1 MINEAILQMSYWEII
16 AALLSIFYISLA
28 IKQNIWCW
36 IAAFFSTLIYSIL
49 FFDATLLMS
58 SFLNAYYLI
67 MAIYGWYSWKIR
79 NDYKDSNLKISTL
92 NLSVNAKII
101 VVLSIISI
109 VLGYYMTNY
118 TNASYAYLDSTI
130 TIFSLIATYMMTK
143 KILDNWIYWIIIDS
157 AAIYLYFKKEF
168 YVTSILFLIYT
179 ILAFLAY
186 MEWKKEY
193 KSYQEIDKS

>member
-130 TIFSLIATYMMTK
+130 TIFSLVATYMMTK

-193 KSYQEIDKS
+193 KSYQEIDES

>member
-79 NDYKDSNLKISTL
+79 NNYKDSNLKISTL

-130 TIFSLIATYMMTK
+130 TIFSLVATYMMTK

-193 KSYQEIDKS
+193 KSYQEIDES

>member
-118 TNASYAYLDSTI
+118 TNTSYAYLDSTI
-130 TIFSLIATYMMTK
+130 TIFSLVATYMMTK

-186 MEWKKEY
+186 MEWEKEY

>member
-1 MINEAILQMSYWEII
+1 MINEAILQISYWEII

-118 TNASYAYLDSTI
+118 TNTSYAYLDSTI
-130 TIFSLIATYMMTK
+130 TIFSLVATYMMTK

>member
-58 SFLNAYYLI
+58 SFLNAYYLL
-67 MAIYGWYSWKIR
+67 MAIFGWYSWKLR
-79 NDYKDSNLKISTL
+79 NNYKDSNLKISTL

-130 TIFSLIATYMMTK
+130 TIFSLVATYMMTK

-193 KSYQEIDKS
+193 KSYQEIDES

>member
-118 TNASYAYLDSTI
+118 TNTSYAYLDSTI
-130 TIFSLIATYMMTK
+130 TIFSLVATYMMTK

>member
-58 SFLNAYYLI
+58 SFLNAYYLL

-79 NDYKDSNLKISTL
+79 NNYKDSNLKISTL

-118 TNASYAYLDSTI
+118 TNTSYAYLDSTI
-130 TIFSLIATYMMTK
+130 TIFSLVATYMMTK

>member
-58 SFLNAYYLI
+58 SFLNAYYLL

-79 NDYKDSNLKISTL
+79 NNYKDSNLKISTL

-130 TIFSLIATYMMTK
+130 TIFSLVATYMMTK

-193 KSYQEIDKS
+193 KSYQEIDES

>member
-79 NDYKDSNLKISTL
+79 NNYKDSNLKISTL

-130 TIFSLIATYMMTK
+130 TIFSLVATYMMTK

>member
-1 MINEAILQMSYWEII
+1 MSYWEII

-118 TNASYAYLDSTI
+118 TNTSYAYLDSTI
-130 TIFSLIATYMMTK
+130 TIFSLVATYMMTK

>member
-130 TIFSLIATYMMTK
+130 TIFSLVATYMMTK

-168 YVTSILFLIYT
+168 YVTSILYNLSFFSLYG
-179 ILAFLAY
+179 
-186 MEWKKEY
+186 MEKR
-193 KSYQEIDKS
+193 I

>member
-130 TIFSLIATYMMTK
+130 TIFSLVATYMMTK